1 MIPRIFVVDSSSGI
15 SLDTRP
21 FELMTFDLSSRSF
34 FAPAQTRTKDTSD
47 KRTAD
52 RRSWCARFR
61 LPLAFFA
68 FLKCFN
74 SHRDLLR
81 SCYFCHTAQE
91 WTFDKWDEARQRWNP
106 VVRGPVFAT
115 MQQARKRFLSV
126 RNVQFCGYSALPTQ
140 SQLRRPCATIVH
152 AKVSPSDL
160 KGRCFYFVAP
170 ERLRSQGP
178 DYRRQGRDPLTCCD
192 PHTGARRSGPGCLP
206 MTMHCKYAVT
216 GADFCYRSYA
226 SMGHRGGRV
235 GGVLWPAAF
244 LNDALAM
251 QLPLISTAMQC
262 DCVVKISGTASIFF
276 LFYFFLG

>member
-1 MIPRIFVVDSSSGI
+1 MRWSGA
-15 SLDTRP
+15 TVEFCRP
-21 FELMTFDLSSRSF
+21 WPSVCDN
-34 FAPAQTRTKDTSD
+34 AAGAQTLS
-47 KRTAD
+47 
-52 RRSWCARFR
+52 
-61 LPLAFFA
+61 
-68 FLKCFN
+68 
-74 SHRDLLR
+74 
-81 SCYFCHTAQE
+81 E
-91 WTFDKWDEARQRWNP
+91 WQT
-106 VVRGPVFAT
+106 VVCQNF
-115 MQQARKRFLSV
+115 
-126 RNVQFCGYSALPTQ
+126 QFCGYSALSTRPLRLMRP
-140 SQLRRPCATIVH
+140 SQLQRLCAPIVH
-152 AKVSPSDL
+152 AKISPSDL

-226 SMGHRGGRV
+226 SMGHRGRRGGRV

-262 DCVVKISGTASIFF
+262 DCVVKISGTAAIFF
-276 LFYFFLG
+276 FFRLKQKCSEVLRRSWSHWLLIRAAAVFWQHSQ